1 MACTMRL
8 QAVQT
13 VKSKRYATS
22 YYTENTENGS
32 VTLEGIRDV
41 NIAVP
46 TSLYNEA
53 QEAIKEGKNC
63 SNQLL
68 SIIGS
73 LQNVS
78 ETAPESG
85 EYKVLNGDGTL
96 TAMKTE
102 TKDTYSSIL
111 PFQHHLH
118 GGIMRLS

>member
-1 MACTMRL
+1 MVCTMRL

-13 VKSKRYATS
+13 VKSKRYETS

-32 VTLEGIRDV
+32 VTLEGIKNV

-53 QEAIKEGKNC
+53 QKAIKEGKNC

-73 LQNVS
+73 LQKVS

-96 TAMKTE
+96 TAMKTK
-102 TKDTYSSIL
+102 TKELTVQFFHFNIICM
-111 PFQHHLH
+111 
-118 GGIMRLS
+118 GGL